1 MHAAPQL
8 QPHACMENY
17 SRGAGHAGT
26 NACAMARRWSEPQQ
40 GVTLQF
46 AASVILAV
54 GCTSPTMASI
64 AEDPSPKRICACFGE
79 VITGDAFGNGRSHP
93 SRIHPRGRHHNSFAL
108 ASAGDHRRSVCS
120 KLFVA
125 GVVLFLRFMRDA
137 RQSSRRSNA
146 PSLSPHKL

>member
-1 MHAAPQL
+1 
-8 QPHACMENY
+8 
-17 SRGAGHAGT
+17 
-26 NACAMARRWSEPQQ
+26 
-40 GVTLQF
+40 
-46 AASVILAV
+46 
-54 GCTSPTMASI
+54 MASI

-137 RQSSRRSNA
+137 RQSSRRSNDDEDDDDDA
-146 PSLSPHKL
+146 SAWSYVVDEDGDEDDDDDHDEDDDEVYV